1 MPRAVGLD
9 RAYREAIDQRRPW
22 TPALLRPALWLDA
35 ADLSTISTATG
46 VSQLRDKGPNARNF
60 TQGTGGTQ
68 PTLTPNG
75 LNGRNVLSFNGS
87 QWLTSV
93 DTAAT
98 WNFLHNTNGSS
109 VFAVWKAGNI
119 SDPNAPYG
127 LMGNSAI
134 ATANTGY
141 ALFFDDRAASSR
153 NEKIITQ
160 IVQGVG
166 GVPVVQSVSADQAHP
181 PNVPTILSHI
191 ADPNNG
197 AAANRSLIRVNRGA
211 VIQNNVETAAPS
223 ASNASF
229 AVQIG
234 AAGNNSSPLVG
245 YIAEIV
251 VLASVASTAVRQ
263 QIEGH
268 LAWKWGLR
276 NALTAG
282 HPFANRPPLIGG

>member
-9 RAYREAIDQRRPW
+9 RAYREAIDQRRAW

-46 VSQLRDKGPNARNF
+46 VSQLRDKSGNGRDF
-60 TQGTGGTQ
+60 TQGTGGAQ
-68 PTLTPNG
+68 PTPTPNG

-93 DTAAT
+93 SPAAT

-119 SDPNAPYG
+119 ADPNVAYG
-127 LMGNSAI
+127 LMGTNAATSANIGTYI
-134 ATANTGY
+134 AY
-141 ALFFDDRAASSR
+141 DDRASAPR
-153 NEKIITQ
+153 NN
-160 IVQGVG
+160 GVLAQVSG
-166 GVPVVQSVSADQAHP
+166 GGSTSVSAASADNLMPANTP
-181 PNVPTILSHI
+181 VILSHI

-197 AAANRSLIRVNRGA
+197 TPANRSFVRVNKTLSQ
-211 VIQNNVETAAPS
+211 INTQSTAPS

-229 AVQIG
+229 ALQIG
-234 AAGNNSSPLVG
+234 ALGNNVLPLVG

-251 VLASVASTAVRQ
+251 VLASVASTQVRQ

-276 NALTAG
+276 DALTAG